1 MAVLLM
7 KLRHVPEDELIEIL
21 RLLDEHEV
29 DYYQT
34 SAGAFG
40 ISLPGLW
47 LRDESRTH
55 EVKSLLDD
63 YADQRR
69 EGALDLQALQIATRG
84 KRTVGDMFW
93 ESPGKFTL
101 RVLLIGFL
109 LWFSVR
115 AFLP

>member
-7 KLRHVPEDELIEIL
+7 KLRQVPEDELIEIL

-40 ISLPGLW
+40 ISMPGLW
-47 LRDESRTH
+47 LRDETRAD
-55 EVKSLLDD
+55 EVKALLSA
-63 YADQRR
+63 YAEQRQQEAR
-69 EGALDLQALQIATRG
+69 EAQALQVATRG

-93 ESPGKFTL
+93 ESPAKFSL
-101 RVLLIGFL
+101 RVLLILFL

-115 AFLP
+115 AFIP